1 MSRIYLGI
9 PPQKTSVVN
18 SDFRAGDEKSTRLEG
33 GFYYGASRNG
43 MIYIP
48 PRPLLN
54 HGIHRCELK
63 PLTDLYPLTQCL
75 QTGSRSLASVSP
87 WMKSW

>member
-18 SDFRAGDEKSTRLEG
+18 SDFKAVDEKSTRLEG

-63 PLTDLYPLTQCL
+63 PLTDLYPLT
-75 QTGSRSLASVSP
+75 R
-87 WMKSW
+87 